1 MRERAS
7 EEEGRER
14 VRRKGGRGR
23 VREEVREREKW
34 RGKECMHNLGKKRY
48 KATGSS
54 TEDIQMEN
62 GRHGMQ
68 SVKRENA

>member
-14 VRRKGGRGR
+14 VRRKG
-23 VREEVREREKW
+23 EREREKW

-54 TEDIQMEN
+54 TEDMQMEN